1 MYIIKHELGT
11 FLTILLAIEL
21 LVITVCIAF
30 VSYFLIKTLKSISK
44 TAESFGR
51 IKAFLPIPALL
62 VAILSKIFKK
72 RG

>member
-1 MYIIKHELGT
+1 MYMDNVQSV
-11 FLTILLAIEL
+11 LTILLAVEL
-21 LVITVCIAF
+21 FIITVCIAF
-30 VSYFLIKTLKSISK
+30 ASYFLIKTLKSISQ

-51 IKAFLPIPALL
+51 MKTLIPIPALL